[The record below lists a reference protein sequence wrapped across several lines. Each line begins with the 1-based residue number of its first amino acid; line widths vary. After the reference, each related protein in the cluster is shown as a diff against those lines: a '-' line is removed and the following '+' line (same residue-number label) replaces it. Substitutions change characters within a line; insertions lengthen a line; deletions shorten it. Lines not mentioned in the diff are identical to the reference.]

1 MREYCHNGVLPMEKQ
16 LCVVSLLNAVLGV
29 NKSKEEHVFCGIF
42 WGYFQVENGIWE
54 EKEKGM
60 EREKVMV

>member
-1 MREYCHNGVLPMEKQ
+1 M
-16 LCVVSLLNAVLGV
+16 VSLLNAVLGV